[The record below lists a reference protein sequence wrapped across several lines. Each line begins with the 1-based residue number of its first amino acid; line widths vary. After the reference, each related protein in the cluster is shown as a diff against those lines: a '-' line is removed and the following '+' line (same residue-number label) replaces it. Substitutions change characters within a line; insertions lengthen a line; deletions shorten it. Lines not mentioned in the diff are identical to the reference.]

1 MRHLGTKFRQAII
14 GVFTALGLLLLGVA
28 PSAQADSTQGSQVLV
43 VNDSTPA
50 ADSTLEIVFDE
61 PLSKESARDVQSSLA
76 DKPLIQPRSNVA
88 PPLVHG
94 PALNQNISCK
104 IGNYRFSDTNGAFQI
119 RNNCPY
125 NNANWSYQI
134 SSLLRG
140 KITSNVSESGL
151 VWYKA
156 GVRQGKNAPHTVP
169 ANYYFHGTM
178 SNVRNYET
186 VTYGDQLSFRVLIAG
201 RAGSAVLTIGGTVKM
216 VP

>member
-1 MRHLGTKFRQAII
+1 M
-14 GVFTALGLLLLGVA
+14 LLGVA
-28 PSAQADSTQGSQVLV
+28 PSAQAASTQDSQVLV
-43 VNDSTPA
+43 LNDITPA
-50 ADSTLEIVFDE
+50 ASSTLEIVFDE
-61 PLSKESARDVQSSLA
+61 PLSKESARDVQSSLGE
-76 DKPLIQPRSNVA
+76 KSLIQPRSNVA

-134 SSLLRG
+134 SSLLRD

-156 GVRQGKNAPHTVP
+156 GVRHGKNAPHTVP
-169 ANYYFHGTM
+169 ANYHFHGTM